1 MNKRSMLM
9 GLVLATMSANINATY
24 KSQIGNEWSGC
35 PVPPDFG
42 KNKKFK
48 KKQDKR
54 KKR

>member
-1 MNKRSMLM
+1 MNKRSMLI
-9 GLVLATMSANINATY
+9 GLALATMSANIDASY
-24 KSQIGNEWSGC
+24 KSQIGNDWSGS

-48 KKQDKR
+48 KKQGKR